1 MIVMKNV
8 FNVLIIIFL
17 LRKVIN
23 VYKFAKVFNKVFLFK
38 KRLFSNILI
47 LCKDTYGDN
56 ETK

>member
-1 MIVMKNV
+1 MIVIKNV

-17 LRKVIN
+17 LKKVIN

-56 ETK
+56 